1 MQHDAA
7 FHQGMHCL
15 LRFKQPSGTEIHH
28 NLETSTC
35 DPLKYTMG
43 SPLPVVS
50 LCMGKSIRI
59 QGLSDIHCIVFFY
72 ISAPGLYAAQE
83 LIDFGILRTLDEPKI
98 VAVNLINTGNTAIQI
113 TVSRTRIA
121 NF

>member
-1 MQHDAA
+1 
-7 FHQGMHCL
+7 MHCCCFL
-15 LRFKQPSGTEIHH
+15 
-28 NLETSTC
+28 
-35 DPLKYTMG
+35 
-43 SPLPVVS
+43 
-50 LCMGKSIRI
+50 
-59 QGLSDIHCIVFFY
+59 